1 MRRGTRVW
9 YGLITENGESG
20 MSGEPNTVLFILIG
34 LISGVIAGVF
44 GVGGGILIVPMLVIF
59 AGFSQHAATGTSL
72 AVLLPPVGLGAVVQY
87 YRQGQV
93 DVRAALIIALCLF
106 LGAWVSARVAT
117 RVPDAMLKLA
127 FGIFMTLVGISLV
140 VSSVRRLPS

>member
-1 MRRGTRVW
+1 MA
-9 YGLITENGESG
+9 
-20 MSGEPNTVLFILIG
+20 GEPNTVLFILIG
-34 LISGVIAGVF
+34 LIAGVISGMF

-93 DVRAALIIALCLF
+93 DIRAALIIALCLF
-106 LGAWVSARVAT
+106 LGAWVSARVAA
-117 RVPDAMLKLA
+117 RVPDAVLKLT
-127 FGIFMTLVGISLV
+127 FGVFIILVGISLV

>member
-1 MRRGTRVW
+1 MA
-9 YGLITENGESG
+9 
-20 MSGEPNTVLFILIG
+20 GEPNTVLFILIG
-34 LISGVIAGVF
+34 LIAGVISGMF

-93 DVRAALIIALCLF
+93 DIRAALIIALCLF

-127 FGIFMTLVGISLV
+127 FG
-140 VSSVRRLPS
+140 

>member
-1 MRRGTRVW
+1 MA
-9 YGLITENGESG
+9 
-20 MSGEPNTVLFILIG
+20 GEPNTVLFILIG
-34 LISGVIAGVF
+34 LIAGVISGMF

-93 DVRAALIIALCLF
+93 DIRAALIIALCLF

>member
-1 MRRGTRVW
+1 
-9 YGLITENGESG
+9 

-34 LISGVIAGVF
+34 LISGVIAGAF

-93 DVRAALIIALCLF
+93 DIRAALIIALCLF

>member
-1 MRRGTRVW
+1 
-9 YGLITENGESG
+9 

-44 GVGGGILIVPMLVIF
+44 GVGGGILIVPLLVIF

-72 AVLLPPVGLGAVVQY
+72 AVLLPPVGLGAVLQY

-93 DVRAALIIALCLF
+93 DIRAALIIALCLF